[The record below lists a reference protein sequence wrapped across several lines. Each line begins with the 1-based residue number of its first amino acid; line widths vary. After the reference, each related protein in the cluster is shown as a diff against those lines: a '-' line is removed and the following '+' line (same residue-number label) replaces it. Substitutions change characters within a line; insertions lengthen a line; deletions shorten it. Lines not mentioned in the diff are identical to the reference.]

1 MCVWLDLPNF
11 CLRLAFLKNLLVP
24 ETYNVHFAKR
34 KNTLKSDFFFIRFRT
49 LCIHFWRKG
58 GREVGGLHVSLQ
70 DRAAFLQKK
79 NTQKNIQIIFFKL
92 IRIETQNTR
101 FCSFFMGFYCIKLD
115 FILFFDSILQ
125 RIFYFILLGLQKVF
139 NIRVTPT
146 LIFYRNVINRLE
158 NKIRYEILP
167 FFS

>member
-101 FCSFFMGFYCIKLD
+101 FCSALMGFYCIKLD
-115 FILFFDSILQ
+115 FILFFDSPLQ
-125 RIFYFILLGLQKVF
+125 QNFLFYFTGSSESFQHSCDPNSYF
-139 NIRVTPT
+139 
-146 LIFYRNVINRLE
+146 
-158 NKIRYEILP
+158 LP
-167 FFS
+167 ECD